1 MAFQEAVTGQACIQA
16 KLLFGDELP
25 NALTSAVVP
34 IYKKLGKSRKQIS
47 AWLTLPSKIN
57 SDAFATVL
65 KLAQENVRKETDIIV
80 KPSIV
85 VRWWKDGKSVSLCA
99 PAEIRSAEDVA
110 ALLVVVKRILKHEIG
125 IDEAF
130 NQFRYSRVNWF
141 EEYPAEANL
150 DQSL

>member
-16 KLLFGDELP
+16 KIISNAEP
-25 NALTSAVVP
+25 NNAIMNTVVP

-57 SDAFATVL
+57 SDAFASVL

-80 KPSIV
+80 KPSIS

-110 ALLVVVKRILKHEIG
+110 ALLIIVKRILKHKIG

-130 NQFRYSRVNWF
+130 NQYRYTRLNWF
-141 EEYPAEANL
+141 EEYPAQANS
-150 DQSL
+150 DK